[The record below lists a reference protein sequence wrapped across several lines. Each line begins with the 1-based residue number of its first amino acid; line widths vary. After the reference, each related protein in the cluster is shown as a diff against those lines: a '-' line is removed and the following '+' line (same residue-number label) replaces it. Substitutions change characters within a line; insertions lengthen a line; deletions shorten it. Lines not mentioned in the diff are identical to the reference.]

1 MTPNLSDLFDRL
13 VAINGSHPSVP
24 KLFQVFQ
31 RYPILRPYGRKAFE
45 LGWGTVVTAFCVKL
59 HGQVMKHR
67 WDRSTEFESNEFWD
81 CLNDGWMRQYI
92 YPFDNIYNSQ
102 PSKERLSRLGPS
114 SFRGWIQLP
123 TDAEI
128 EDSESDVMT
137 IQMHMDKGY
146 SFNLEFKPV
155 VPSDEDE
162 FADDYEEDNDYELQ
176 EDEEAMA

>member
-31 RYPILRPYGRKAFE
+31 RYPIL
-45 LGWGTVVTAFCVKL
+45 
-59 HGQVMKHR
+59 R